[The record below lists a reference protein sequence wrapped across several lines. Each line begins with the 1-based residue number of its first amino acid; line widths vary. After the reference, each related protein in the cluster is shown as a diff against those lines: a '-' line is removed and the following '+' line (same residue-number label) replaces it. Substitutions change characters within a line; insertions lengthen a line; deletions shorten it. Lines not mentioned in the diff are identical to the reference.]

1 MENRFNGLTK
11 TFHYDS
17 WKKSF
22 MPPIK
27 QILTKVDALNGAQKR
42 LGHYLQNDST
52 ALLHSNVNDLA
63 QAVGVS
69 NSTVVR
75 FAKSLGYKGF
85 PEFKREIQKEM
96 RRKLRA
102 ADRMEETFAQLGGG
116 ENILAKLINRDI
128 RLLQETLQA
137 VSYPDFHKA
146 VELILGARKVFLIGL
161 NASMA
166 LAYLL
171 HFRLVRVKKDTHW
184 IFLTGGTSLLEQ
196 LAFMESADVLIAI
209 DFLQVPREIQT
220 AIQHA
225 KKIGVQTLGITDF
238 PSSPIAKAA
247 DVCLY
252 AKRGLHT
259 TVNSLTPAFSLVNAL
274 AIAVGWA
281 KKSDSIKA
289 LTDLDTLLEE
299 RGL

>member
-1 MENRFNGLTK
+1 
-11 TFHYDS
+11 
-17 WKKSF
+17 
-22 MPPIK
+22 MPAIK
-27 QILTKVDALNGAQKR
+27 EILTKVNSLNGAQRR
-42 LGHYLQNDST
+42 LGNYLQNDSS
-52 ALLHSNVNDLA
+52 ALLLSNVNDLA

-69 NSTVVR
+69 KATVVR
-75 FAKSLGYKGF
+75 FAKTLGYAGF
-85 PEFKREIQKEM
+85 PELKRDVQKEM

-102 ADRMEETFAQLGGG
+102 ADRMKETFAELGDD
-116 ENILAKLINRDI
+116 ENIFAKLIKRDI
-128 RLLQETLQA
+128 QLLQETLQA
-137 VSYPDFHKA
+137 ASFTDFQKA
-146 VELILGARKVFLIGL
+146 VEAILHARKVFLIGL

-166 LAYLL
+166 LAYIL
-171 HFRLVRVKKDTHW
+171 HFRLVRVKKDAHW

-196 LAFMESADVLIAI
+196 LSFMEREDCLIAV
-209 DFLQVPREIQT
+209 DFLQVPREVQT
-220 AIQHA
+220 ALQHA
-225 KKIGVQTLGITDF
+225 KKIGAPILGITDF

-259 TVNSLTPAFSLVNAL
+259 SVNSLTPAFSLVNAL

-299 RGL
+299 RGV

>member
-1 MENRFNGLTK
+1 
-11 TFHYDS
+11 
-17 WKKSF
+17 

-220 AIQHA
+220 ALQHA

>member
-1 MENRFNGLTK
+1 
-11 TFHYDS
+11 
-17 WKKSF
+17 

>member
-1 MENRFNGLTK
+1 MAA
-11 TFHYDS
+11 
-17 WKKSF
+17 
-22 MPPIK
+22 IK
-27 QILTKVDALNGAQKR
+27 QILTKASSLNGAQRR

-52 ALLHSNVNDLA
+52 ALLHSNVNELA

-69 NSTVVR
+69 NATVVR

-85 PEFKREIQKEM
+85 PEFRRDIQREM

-102 ADRMEETFAQLGGG
+102 ADRMEETFAQLRGE

-128 RLLQETLQA
+128 QLLQETVRA
-137 VSYPDFHKA
+137 ASFPDFQRA
-146 VELILGARKVFLIGL
+146 VELMLSARKVFLIGL

-171 HFRLVRVKKDTHW
+171 HFRLVRVKKDAHW
-184 IFLTGGTSLLEQ
+184 IFLTGGTALLEQ
-196 LAFMESADVLIAI
+196 LSFMAAADVLVAI
-209 DFLQVPREIQT
+209 DFLQVPREIHT
-220 AIQHA
+220 ALQHA
-225 KKIGVQTLGITDF
+225 KKIGAPILGITDF
-238 PSSPIAKAA
+238 PSSPIAKGA

-289 LTDLDTLLEE
+289 LADLDKLLEE
-299 RGL
+299 RGP